1 MFWKFQCLTG
11 HGNRYLLVLQDY
23 FTKWAEAVPMPDKTA
38 ERIVR
43 ALIDI
48 FSHFGIPEIL
58 HSDQGRNFES
68 TILKKTCAAFGIV
81 KSRTTSYHPQ
91 GDGMVERLNRTLLQL
106 LRAYVQQQSDWECQ
120 LPLLLYAYRT
130 ARHTLTHLSPFLL
143 LMGREPVLP
152 IMPSLAGD
160 DGKGHDPHSYEQTLT
175 VRLAELRD
183 LVECHITQEAQ
194 RQKAFYESTT
204 KSRTFNVAV

>member
-1 MFWKFQCLTG
+1 
-11 HGNRYLLVLQDY
+11 
-23 FTKWAEAVPMPDKTA
+23 MPDQTA

-48 FSHFGIPEIL
+48 FSRFGIPEIL

-91 GDGMVERLNRTLLQL
+91 GD
-106 LRAYVQQQSDWECQ
+106 
-120 LPLLLYAYRT
+120 
-130 ARHTLTHLSPFLL
+130 
-143 LMGREPVLP
+143 
-152 IMPSLAGD
+152 
-160 DGKGHDPHSYEQTLT
+160 

-183 LVECHITQEAQ
+183 LVECHITHEAQ
-194 RQKAFYESTT
+194 RQKAFYDSTA
-204 KSRTFNVAV
+204 KSRTFNVEDAVWLHVPTAGKLDAR